1 MRRKTRQIHV
11 GNVLIGGDAPIA
23 VQSMTTTYTRDVE
36 STVAQIHRLEEVGC
50 ELVRVAVPEQ
60 LDAEAI
66 GAIKRQIHIPLV
78 ADIHYEP
85 KLAMVAIAQGVD
97 KIRINPG
104 NLEGQRDSFTTIV
117 KACQQADIAMRIG
130 VNSGSIDALDQRGA
144 AMRKVQVRLLEDGTL
159 EKIDPAIERR
169 RERDELTKR
178 MVEKALEYCSWADDL
193 GYYNYTVSLK
203 SSNVLTA
210 VQAYRMFA
218 AQSEVPLHLGITEAG
233 TLVTGAVKSA
243 VGFAL
248 LLSEGI
254 GDTIRVSLTAE
265 PEEEIPVAY
274 EILRSLDLRDRGV
287 TFVSCPSCGRV
298 EIDILRVANEV
309 EKRLSKV
316 QTPIQVAVMGC
327 VVNGPGES
335 RDADVGLAGGR
346 GKGVIFRK
354 GKVVRTVP
362 ESEFLDAVLKE
373 VASLLPEAEAK
384 QVYPGDGALGPVSAG
399 RTRKEGYKTLPI
411 LDGTSE

>member
-1 MRRKTRQIHV
+1 M
-11 GNVLIGGDAPIA
+11 GNVGIGSDYPIA

-36 STVAQIHRLEEVGC
+36 ATVAQIHRLEDVGC
-50 ELVRVAVPEQ
+50 EIARVAVPEVA
-60 LDAEAI
+60 DAEAL
-66 GAIKRQIHIPLV
+66 GAIKRQIKIPLV
-78 ADIHYEP
+78 ADIHYDP
-85 KLAMVAIAQGVD
+85 KLAMLAIEQGVD

-104 NLEGQRDSFTTIV
+104 NLNGQRDSFTEIV
-117 KACQQADIAMRIG
+117 KACQKAGIAMRIG

-144 AMRKVQVRLLEDGTL
+144 AEMRKVQVRLLEDGTL
-159 EKIDPAIERR
+159 ERTDPAIERQ
-169 RERDELTKR
+169 RERDVLTQR

-193 GYYNYTVSLK
+193 GYQNYTVSLK

-210 VQAYRMFA
+210 VQAYKSFA
-218 AQSEVPLHLGITEAG
+218 SQCDVPLHLGITEAG
-233 TLVTGAVKSA
+233 THVTGAVKSA
-243 VGFAL
+243 VGFTL
-248 LLSEGI
+248 LLAEGI

-274 EILRSLDLRDRGV
+274 EILRSLELRSRGV

-298 EIDILRVANEV
+298 EIDVLRVANEV
-309 EKRLSKV
+309 EKRLARV
-316 QTPIQVAVMGC
+316 QTPIHVAVMGC

-354 GKVVRTVP
+354 GEVVRTVP

-373 VASLLPEAEAK
+373 VASLLPEAEARL
-384 QVYPGDGALGPVSAG
+384 VYPGEGEMGAVSAG
-399 RTRKEGYKTLPI
+399 RTRKEGYKKTLPVVS
-411 LDGTSE
+411 GN